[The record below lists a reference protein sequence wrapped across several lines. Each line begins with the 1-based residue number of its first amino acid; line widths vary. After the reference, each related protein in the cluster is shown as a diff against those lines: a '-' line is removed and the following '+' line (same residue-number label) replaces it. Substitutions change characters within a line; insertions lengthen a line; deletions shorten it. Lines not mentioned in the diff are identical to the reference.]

1 MGKHKVLKD
10 VVEMDEF
17 GNNKIVQ
24 KLVEEDGLKKVSKS
38 NNIKSTTIT
47 TIGSNGEEIKKS
59 VFIDDQGNIVDKSD
73 IEYVSET
80 YIDEHEITQ
89 TRKIPKIKEE
99 SLKILKEEALNSE
112 KES

>member
-17 GNNKIVQ
+17 GNKKIVQ

-47 TIGSNGEEIKKS
+47 TIGSNGEEIKKTI
-59 VFIDDQGNIVDKSD
+59 FIDDQNNVVSKND
-73 IEYVSET
+73 IEHN
-80 YIDEHEITQ
+80 HEIYVDEFGITCEKQ
-89 TRKIPKIKEE
+89 VAKIKEE
-99 SLKILKEEALNSE
+99 SLKRMKEEV
-112 KES
+112 